1 VKRDVLS
8 TGLPSFL
15 RPSLSPAWLALL
27 TSAALVY
34 ALLRRTTALP
44 AQ

>member
-8 TGLPSFL
+8 ETLPSFL

-27 TSAALVY
+27 AAAALVY
-34 ALLRRTTALP
+34 ALLRRTTAAP
-44 AQ
+44 AR